1 VSGKPDTPSRV
12 LQVRVLQPDGTL
24 KLGDESLLAAP
35 GNKWVDLCGPD
46 EATLTRLGERFGL
59 HKLALEDCLHLDQRP
74 KLEDYPG
81 HHFVVLHG
89 FSCAGDVSDI
99 KLHEVHA
106 FLGQDF
112 VLTVHDHEH
121 GAIAAAAKRVESD
134 PAGTLGRGADFALYL
149 VADALVDSHFPLFE
163 QFDDE
168 IDALEEQAFV
178 KPTTAQLQRSFEV
191 KRSLVLL
198 RRVLSPQRDVVGQ
211 LARGALPFVSDRTRV
226 YFRDVYDHLQR
237 LYEHIDM
244 ARDLLGNAM
253 DAWLSVTAN
262 RTNDITKQLTIFAS
276 LFLPMSFV
284 VGFFGQNFDVLGS
297 KPFLWVMAAL
307 LLAIPMGMVWWFH
320 RRNWF

>member
-1 VSGKPDTPSRV
+1 V
-12 LQVRVLQPDGTL
+12 LLVRVLQPDGSL
-24 KLGDESLLAAP
+24 KTGDESLIGDA
-35 GNKWVDLCGPD
+35 GTKWIDLCGPD
-46 EATLTRLGERFGL
+46 EATLGRLGEKFGL

-89 FSCAGDVSDI
+89 FSCKGDVAEI
-99 KLHEVHA
+99 TLHEVHA

-112 VLTVHDHEH
+112 LITVHDHEH
-121 GAIAAAAKRVESD
+121 EALAAAVKRVEAD

-149 VADALVDSHFPLFE
+149 TADALVDSHFPLFE
-163 QFDDE
+163 QFNTE
-168 IDALEEQAFV
+168 IDSLEEQAFV

-191 KRSLVLL
+191 KRSLVQL

-262 RTNDITKQLTIFAS
+262 RTNDITKQLTVFAS

-284 VGFFGQNFDVLGS
+284 VGFFGQNFELLSG
-297 KPFLWVMAAL
+297 KPFFWSMVAVL
-307 LLAIPMGMVWWFH
+307 LLIPTGMLMWFR